1 MSGSPFAP
9 HHSASHQQP
18 SPPPLWPQSW
28 SWDGVPGDPFAPSTA
43 PQHQHDGHHLT
54 LPPMHMQ
61 HDLDSAIDSAEQP
74 ASTGLQNS
82 RSNFLADILN
92 EGDDAPGTRRTATA
106 SSSRDP
112 HPPYALARPQQPPPS
127 HPGQHLQHQSQM
139 PSPQPSRHHG
149 YVDVTRERSPPISQE
164 RSTLRTLHHE
174 QPPAEEDYLFLTNL
188 STPTGSDSSSAMPP
202 SRRPKRENTG
212 SPLSAGPSTKR
223 AKRDDG
229 SSNSTNG
236 RRRSGQHLD
245 ASTSSA
251 GNAAADEVEEIEQI
265 DLIDDD
271 TPLATALQKQ
281 RAEQVKAQQESQ
293 TGADAPPRLTSLTC
307 VICMDT
313 PKDLTATACGH
324 VFCHACLMEALIA
337 GEARA
342 GPGEPK
348 RSQCPVCRK
357 ALSRNKT
364 GDIIPLLLMKKGLA
378 TQPRR

>member
-1 MSGSPFAP
+1 
-9 HHSASHQQP
+9 
-18 SPPPLWPQSW
+18 
-28 SWDGVPGDPFAPSTA
+28 
-43 PQHQHDGHHLT
+43 
-54 LPPMHMQ
+54 MHMQ

-92 EGDDAPGTRRTATA
+92 EGDDAPG
-106 SSSRDP
+106 
-112 HPPYALARPQQPPPS
+112 
-127 HPGQHLQHQSQM
+127 
-139 PSPQPSRHHG
+139 
-149 YVDVTRERSPPISQE
+149 
-164 RSTLRTLHHE
+164 
-174 QPPAEEDYLFLTNL
+174 
-188 STPTGSDSSSAMPP
+188 
-202 SRRPKRENTG
+202 

-229 SSNSTNG
+229 RSNSTNG
-236 RRRSGQHLD
+236 RRGSGQHLD

-251 GNAAADEVEEIEQI
+251 GNAAVDEVEEIEQI

-357 ALSRNKT
+357 TLSRNKT

-378 TQPRR
+378 TQPRRQKAANTAAATA